1 MLKKE
6 NSLTAKLI
14 IAITTLI
21 FLVTLVLYL
30 FFIQHE
36 RRIIRDNLREM
47 GISLANNLAYNS
59 EYGVLTANLEV
70 LSNLV
75 SGIME
80 QPDVAYCLVH
90 DSTGKVLA
98 FSQKQGRIPVPLDV
112 LKRATEAKR
121 LTVENFKVNNM
132 SYLSISVPIVTKISD
147 RGGFEKDFSYDNT
160 KSLAAQRVG
169 VARVII
175 SFARSKELLAESAR
189 TTSFLALVVILIA
202 IIIVIIIMGIIL
214 LPIKKLME
222 ATQALAQGNL
232 DFKIVVKSKDEL
244 GTLALAFNRMTESL
258 KKITVS
264 RDQLSREVLERKKA
278 EDDLALAYAKLKE
291 AQGWLIQS
299 EKMDAVGRLASGVAH
314 EVKNPLGIVL
324 QGCNYLQN
332 QDFAS
337 ERDIPEVINMMISNV
352 KRADN
357 IVRALVDFSRA
368 GDVNLKLEKIN
379 SIIDNSLLLIQHMA
393 RMENIEIIN
402 DFGKDLP
409 DILADKG
416 KMEQVFVNV
425 LSNAIQAIPKGGTIT
440 IRTYLTKVSESA
452 NRTGRRESD
461 FLKLGEDV
469 VAIEV
474 EDTGVGVAPE
484 NLVRM
489 FEPFFTTKDPGKGTG
504 LGLSVTRNII
514 DLHKGSIN
522 VESQLGKGTKII
534 IWLKVFKAE

>member
-314 EVKNPLGIVL
+314 EVKNPLGIF
-324 QGCNYLQN
+324 Y
-332 QDFAS
+332 FATFTASSNRIESSVDASS
-337 ERDIPEVINMMISNV
+337 EP
-352 KRADN
+352 
-357 IVRALVDFSRA
+357 
-368 GDVNLKLEKIN
+368 
-379 SIIDNSLLLIQHMA
+379 
-393 RMENIEIIN
+393 
-402 DFGKDLP
+402 
-409 DILADKG
+409 
-416 KMEQVFVNV
+416 
-425 LSNAIQAIPKGGTIT
+425 
-440 IRTYLTKVSESA
+440 
-452 NRTGRRESD
+452 
-461 FLKLGEDV
+461 
-469 VAIEV
+469 
-474 EDTGVGVAPE
+474 
-484 NLVRM
+484 
-489 FEPFFTTKDPGKGTG
+489 
-504 LGLSVTRNII
+504 SVTP
-514 DLHKGSIN
+514 
-522 VESQLGKGTKII
+522 
-534 IWLKVFKAE
+534 